1 MKIVGIITL
10 ILFFIVI
17 VFLITNSLIIKYVPR
32 NSKFGMWWDRHV
44 TSFTD
49 MELTDN
55 EKEM

>member
-32 NSKFGMWWDRHV
+32 NSKFGKWWDRNV

-55 EKEM
+55 EKEK

>member
-32 NSKFGMWWDRHV
+32 NSKFGKWWDRNV

-49 MELTDN
+49 MEPTDN
-55 EKEM
+55 